1 MNLYQK
7 TLIVYAIAIN
17 SIAYIIMWYDKYQ
30 SKKKG
35 SRVPE
40 KILFLLAFILGAFG
54 IYLGMKFPLYH
65 KSAKP
70 LFKIGIPVL
79 IILNILIVFITINSN
94 SLLYF
99 HK

>member
-7 TLIVYAIAIN
+7 TLIGYVIAIN

-35 SRVPE
+35 NRVPE

-54 IYLGMKFPLYH
+54 IYFGMKFPLYH

-79 IILNILIVFITINSN
+79 IILNILIIYITINSIY
-94 SLLYF
+94 SFLF
-99 HK
+99 P